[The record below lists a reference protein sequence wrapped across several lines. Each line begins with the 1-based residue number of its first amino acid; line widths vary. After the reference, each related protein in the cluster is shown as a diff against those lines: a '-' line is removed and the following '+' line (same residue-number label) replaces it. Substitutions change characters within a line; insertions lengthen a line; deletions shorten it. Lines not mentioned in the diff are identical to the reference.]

1 MRLRPAPL
9 AAGLAFLAF
18 AWFGPLSAWAH
29 LGFAGHM
36 AAHMTVV
43 GLAAPLLAI
52 GLAEPLARV
61 EARARRLFSPIVASS
76 VEMVTVWGWH
86 APGPHAAARG
96 APAMFAVE
104 QGMFLAAGLLVW
116 ASALP
121 ADDERA
127 AGGVFTLLFTSMH
140 MTLLGA
146 LILLSPR
153 ILYHHAMTIED
164 QQMGGTIM
172 LAIGGAVYL
181 AGGLALM
188 ARLLK
193 VRPA

>member
-1 MRLRPAPL
+1 MRLSTAPL
-9 AAGLAFLAF
+9 IGGVGLLGL
-18 AWFGPLSAWAH
+18 AWFGPLSTWAH
-29 LGFAGHM
+29 HSFAGHM

-43 GLAAPLLAI
+43 GLAAPLLAL
-52 GLAEPLARV
+52 GLAEPLARI
-61 EARARRLFSPIVASS
+61 EAHARGLFSPIVASS

-86 APGPHAAARG
+86 APGPHGAARG
-96 APAMFAVE
+96 SPEIFAIE
-104 QGMFLAAGLLVW
+104 QGMFLVAGLLVW

-121 ADDERA
+121 TDDTRA

-153 ILYHHAMTIED
+153 ILYHHAMTIQD

-172 LAIGGAVYL
+172 LAVGGAVYL

-193 VRPA
+193 VGPA